1 MGKTTRCLVLLA
13 ILVITGGAGDDKQ
26 ARENEALAVAELVA
40 DFIDTIAVDAR
51 KIADG
56 ALALR
61 AAAQPR
67 GDLRKMVEPILLGHD
82 PYLGAAVL
90 FEPDAYDGQDAAYRD
105 QEPES
110 DADGRLVPY
119 FFRLDARQI
128 SIEPMRMQDWGVN
141 DFWYRPTLQSKQPL
155 LDEPFLYPV
164 AGIDRLTLSVLV
176 PMVKDDVALGVAGI
190 DVVCD
195 ELIAA
200 IRQRDEAWP
209 GQVWVISAAGTWVYH
224 PDATRVG
231 HGIEAKGKHA
241 AVAADELAAIDAY
254 RRFDPTADAAGIDGP
269 QAARIRFAGLAQEW
283 TVIVSSQ

>member
-1 MGKTTRCLVLLA
+1 MGKTTRCLMLLA
-13 ILVITGGAGDDKQ
+13 VLVITGGAGGEKR
-26 ARENEALAVAELVA
+26 ARENEALVVAELVA
-40 DFIDTIAVDAR
+40 DFIDPIAVDAR

-119 FFRLDARQI
+119 FLRLDAREI
-128 SIEPMRMQDWGVN
+128 STEPMRMQDWGVN
-141 DFWYRPTLQSKQPL
+141 DLWYRPTLQSKRPL

-164 AGIDRLTLSVLV
+164 AGIDRLTLSILF
-176 PMVKDDVALGVAGI
+176 PMLEDDVALGVAGI

-195 ELIAA
+195 ELVAA

-209 GQVWVISAAGTWVYH
+209 GQVWVISAAGRWVYH
-224 PDATRVG
+224 PNATRIG
-231 HGIEAKGKHA
+231 HGIDAKGDHA
-241 AVAADELAAIDAY
+241 AVAADELAAIEAH
-254 RRFDPTADAAGIDGP
+254 RSFGSPAAAGASD
-269 QAARIRFAGLAQEW
+269 QTHAARIRFAGLPQEW